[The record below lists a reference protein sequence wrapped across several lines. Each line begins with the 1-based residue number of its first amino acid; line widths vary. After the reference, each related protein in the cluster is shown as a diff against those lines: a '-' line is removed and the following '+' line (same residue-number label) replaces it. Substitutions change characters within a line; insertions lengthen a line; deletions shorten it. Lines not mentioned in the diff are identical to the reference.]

1 MRCPQVPQMMM
12 PCRRAG
18 PSRGGPAARSRP
30 CAAAL
35 AASLAMLASHWS
47 RVMYPGWAPGMKE
60 IHSSR
65 GTVML
70 ARLLHSGVLAVA
82 DPGLLDRQ
90 HGHVRLQDGA

>member
-12 PCRRAG
+12 PCSSAG
-18 PSRGGPAARSRP
+18 PSRGGPAVRSRP

-35 AASLAMLASHWS
+35 LVSRARFASYCS

-65 GTVML
+65 GSMVRDSFPPGSL
-70 ARLLHSGVLAVA
+70 ASRWRPKVNAPA
-82 DPGLLDRQ
+82 
-90 HGHVRLQDGA
+90 